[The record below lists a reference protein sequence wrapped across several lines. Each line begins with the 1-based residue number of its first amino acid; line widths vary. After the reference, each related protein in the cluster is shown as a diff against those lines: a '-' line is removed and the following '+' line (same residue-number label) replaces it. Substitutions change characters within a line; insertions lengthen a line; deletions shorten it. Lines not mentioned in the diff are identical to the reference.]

1 MPPPKIKFVVE
12 NDSFLRLIQVVLD
25 PSAPKE
31 RIDAFA
37 HFCKHDTPDFLG
49 WCDSIRAQAR
59 NIYPTEVNLVD
70 NQSEFLANA
79 AGATVIVVEE
89 LTIGQKEIAAAGSA
103 LKFVQKYGFTTRNI
117 DGAACNAAGVKI
129 LTIRRRAN
137 ISTAEQGL
145 ALMLALAR
153 QLTQNANLISVEQLK
168 KSGYQPTTYDRSH
181 TPNGN
186 WARIPNM
193 VTLYRK
199 QLGIVG
205 LGEIGRELA
214 LRALALGMRI
224 VYTQRTRLPADVEQ
238 QYQAT
243 YCSLDELLARSDFVS
258 LHLPRSP
265 ATVNFIGAARVVDHQ
280 AGRFFD
286 QRLPAQSGGARSAA
300 PSARL
305 RAARRIWAR
314 HFLRGAGR
322 CRRSADPISECDCHP
337 PSRRLAALELSRRY
351 RRSDRKLSAGS
362 RLVSILSFT
371 IGSQIEPA
379 IYSGSFA
386 DAALSPERVAHAKIA
401 LDFPR
406 SDNFWSVLTA
416 PTTAR
421 SRKCLIPTPKE

>member
-1 MPPPKIKFVVE
+1 MASSPHLKFVVE

-25 PSAPKE
+25 PSAPRE
-31 RIDAFA
+31 RVDAFA
-37 HFCKHDTPDFLG
+37 HFCKHDTPDFGG
-49 WCDSIRAQAR
+49 WCEKIRAQAR
-59 NIYPTEVNLVD
+59 NIYPTDVRLVD
-70 NQSEFLANA
+70 NQAELAA
-79 AGATVIVVEE
+79 HVAGASVLVVEE
-89 LTIGQKEIAAAGSA
+89 LTVGSKEIAAAGSR
-103 LKFVQKYGFTTRNI
+103 LKLVQKYGFTTRNI
-117 DGAACNAAGVKI
+117 DGGACASAGVDV

-153 QLTQNANLISVEQLK
+153 QLTRNANLISVEQLK
-168 KSGYQPTTYDRSH
+168 NSGYQPTAYDRSH

-265 ATVNFIGAARVVDHQ
+265 ATIGFIGQRELSTIKPGAFLINVSQPNLVEREALRQ
-280 AGRFFD
+280 A
-286 QRLPAQSGGARSAA
+286 LA
-300 PSARL
+300 
-305 RAARRIWAR
+305 
-314 HFLRGAGR
+314 
-322 CRRSADPISECDCHP
+322 
-337 PSRRLAALELSRRY
+337 SRRLGGYGLDTFYEEPGNANDPLIQFPNVIVTPHLGGSPRWNSLDDIEEVTVNLARAL
-351 RRSDRKLSAGS
+351 G
-362 RLVSILSFT
+362 
-371 IGSQIEPA
+371 
-379 IYSGSFA
+379 
-386 DAALSPERVAHAKIA
+386 
-401 LDFPR
+401 
-406 SDNFWSVLTA
+406 
-416 PTTAR
+416 
-421 SRKCLIPTPKE
+421 